1 MDGLPGGKMP
11 RLEKD
16 IQLSII
22 KYLRRCGYACGKTK
36 TIGVW
41 DAMRR
46 RYRLDKYAF
55 VGFPDLTAFIP
66 QLVFIECKSLT
77 GRQTDEQEE
86 FQAMCERVG
95 IPYILATSVDDVI
108 EGVEEVKVK

>member
-1 MDGLPGGKMP
+1 MG
-11 RLEKD
+11 RSETE
-16 IQLSII
+16 IQLAII

-66 QLVFIECKSLT
+66 QLVFIEVKRP
-77 GRQTDEQEE
+77 GEKQTPDQEK
-86 FQAMCERVG
+86 FQALCDRVG
-95 IPYILATSVDDVI
+95 TPYILAYSVDDVMNA
-108 EGVEEVKVK
+108 V

>member
-1 MDGLPGGKMP
+1 MI

-16 IQLSII
+16 IQFSII
-22 KYLRRCGYACGKTK
+22 TFLRRCGYICGKTK
-36 TIGVW
+36 TTGIW
-41 DAMRR
+41 DPVRR
-46 RYRLDKYAF
+46 RYRKDKYAF